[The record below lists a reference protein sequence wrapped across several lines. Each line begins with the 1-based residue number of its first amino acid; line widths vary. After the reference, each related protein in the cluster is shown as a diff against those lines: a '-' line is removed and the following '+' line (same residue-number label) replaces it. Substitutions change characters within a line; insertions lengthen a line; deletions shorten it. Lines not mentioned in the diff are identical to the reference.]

1 MIPRIIHYCWFGR
14 GEMPKT
20 ALRCIESWH
29 KYMPEWDYFLWNED
43 NFDINSYQYTKE
55 AYYAGKYAFVSDVA
69 RLKALSDYGGV
80 YFDTDVLVFKSFEP
94 LLAYK
99 SFAGFEGSK
108 YSPVG
113 TCVIG
118 SEQGGSWVCEQLH
131 LYDNRQF
138 INGNGSYDITT
149 NVTFITSKMKERGF
163 IANGVEQ
170 DYMDLH
176 ILPVD
181 YFCPRQTT
189 GEYLRTDNTYC
200 DHLGIGSWVD
210 RPLSLK
216 SKLLSL
222 LGTKNQI
229 KIIKLKRKLF
239 R

>member
-14 GEMPKT
+14 GEMPET

-29 KYMPEWDYFLWNED
+29 KYMPEWDFILWDEES
-43 NFDINSYQYTKE
+43 FDINSYQYTKE
-55 AYYAGKYAFVSDVA
+55 AYLAGKYAFVSDVA

-94 LLAYK
+94 FLRYK
-99 SFAGFEGSK
+99 AFAGFEGSK

-118 SEQGGSWVCEQLH
+118 SEKGGVWVCEQLH
-131 LYDNRQF
+131 HYDNRKF
-138 INGNGSYDITT
+138 INNDGSLDMTT
-149 NVTFITSKMKERGF
+149 NVTFITRNMKARGF

-170 DYMDLH
+170 EFMGLH

-189 GEYLRTDNTYC
+189 GEYLRTNNTYC

-222 LGTKNQI
+222 MGAKNRS
-229 KIIKLKRKLF
+229 KIIKLKRLIF
-239 R
+239 G